1 MRRILVV
8 LVLALVPLLA
18 FAEVQLGIVGTFNP
32 SLAGGST
39 VTSLPTQLGQ
49 AAFSDV
55 SFGLETRLKAGI
67 LQLGTS
73 VVFYDDGSSPALDL
87 MPTAG
92 LALDILIV
100 RLGLSVGPDFWFGGD
115 GLTLSTAFDGWNL
128 KGSVEILL
136 GSVCIGLEG
145 VYWLPKGEAPAS
157 IPAAIKDGVL
167 PWLGAT
173 VLIRF

>member
-1 MRRILVV
+1 MRRMLVV

-39 VTSLPTQLGQ
+39 VTSLPAQLGS
-49 AAFSDV
+49 AAFSDI

-67 LQLGTS
+67 FQLGNS
-73 VVFYDDGSSPALDL
+73 LVFYDDGSSRALDL

-92 LALDILIV
+92 LALDILFV
-100 RLGLSVGPDFWFGGD
+100 RLGLSVGPDFWFGTD
-115 GLTLSTAFDGWNL
+115 GLNLSTAFDGWNL
-128 KGSVEILL
+128 KGSFELLL
-136 GSVCIGLEG
+136 GSVCVGLQG
-145 VYWLPKGEAPAS
+145 VYWLPKGQAPS
-157 IPAAIKDGVL
+157 TIPADIKSGVL